1 MAKSNKDRIKFSW
14 RNQDFRNLREKSRA
28 LNKRTVYGLEEEQL
42 AYQDYHIEKF
52 KLD

>member
-28 LNKRTVYGLEEEQL
+28 LNKRAVYGLEEEQL
-42 AYQDYHIEKF
+42 VYQDYHIEKF